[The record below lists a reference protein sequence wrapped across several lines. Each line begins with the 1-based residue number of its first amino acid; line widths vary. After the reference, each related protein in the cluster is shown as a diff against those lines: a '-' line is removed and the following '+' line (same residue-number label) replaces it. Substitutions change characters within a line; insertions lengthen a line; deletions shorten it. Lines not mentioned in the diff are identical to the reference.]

1 MHKKY
6 VRPVNT
12 SVNTPAYPHV
22 KILIFCRVYME
33 WDGTIRVVRGHKV
46 RKVVV
51 LAGKVLYAG

>member
-6 VRPVNT
+6 VPPVNT
-12 SVNTPAYPHV
+12 SVDTPAYSHV
-22 KILIFCRVYME
+22 KFSIFCQVYME
-33 WDGTIRVVRGHKV
+33 GDGTIRVVRGNKV